1 MTYFIIA
8 GERSGDLHGANLI
21 KELLI
26 KDTNTQVFAYGGD
39 QMQAAG
45 ATLLKHYQAFSLMG
59 FAEVILNLNKVFK
72 ALSACKKDIVTYQP
86 DVVILIDFAG
96 FNLRIA
102 KFAKKQGFRTFYY
115 ISPKVWAWNQKR
127 AITIKQVI
135 DRMFVILPFE
145 VDFYKRFNFKVDYV
159 GNPLLD
165 AIKAFVPNPTFCQA
179 HQLNGKPII
188 ALLPGSREQEI
199 LKMLPKMMSVVSQ
212 FPEYQFV
219 VAGVSNLPNSL
230 YQQSLQKFPSV
241 KLVMDSAYDLLQVAS
256 AALVTSGTAT
266 LETALFNIPQVV
278 CYETS
283 TLSYQIGKRLIS
295 VPFISLVNLIAGK
308 EIVKELIQDELSESN
323 LRQELAEITS
333 NKSNRERLLNDYA
346 HLHQLMGEAGASEKT
361 ANLMLKYLSHSQDS
375 QVSRESV

>member
-21 KELLI
+21 NALRF
-26 KDTNTQVFAYGGD
+26 KDPHAQVFAYGGE

-45 ATLLKHYQAFSLMG
+45 ATLLQHYQAYSMMG
-59 FAEVILNLNKVFK
+59 FVEVFFNLKKLLGVM
-72 ALSACKKDIVTYQP
+72 SACKKAIVAHQP

-127 AITIKQVI
+127 ALAIKQVI

-145 VDFYKRFNFKVDYV
+145 VDFYKRFNYEVDYV

-165 AIKAFVPNPTFCQA
+165 AIKAFVPNPNFCQA
-179 HQLNGKPII
+179 HQLNSKAIV

-199 LKMLPKMMSVVSQ
+199 LKMLPKMLSVVSQ
-212 FPEYQFV
+212 FPDYQFV
-219 VAGVSNLPNSL
+219 VAGVSNLPLNL
-230 YQQSLQKFPSV
+230 YQQSLAQLPSV
-241 KLVMDSAYDLLQVAS
+241 KLVMDSAYDLLYVAS
-256 AALVTSGTAT
+256 SALVTSGTAT
-266 LETALFNIPQVV
+266 LETALFNVPQVV

-295 VPFISLVNLIAGK
+295 VPFISLVNLIANK
-308 EIVKELIQDELSESN
+308 EVVKELIQDQLNEAN
-323 LRQELAEITS
+323 LKQELAAITS
-333 NKSNRERLLNDYA
+333 NKPNRELLLNDYA
-346 HLHQLMGEAGASEKT
+346 RLHQLMGEAGASERA
-361 ANLMLKYLSHSQDS
+361 ANLMVKYLSNSE
-375 QVSRESV
+375 SR